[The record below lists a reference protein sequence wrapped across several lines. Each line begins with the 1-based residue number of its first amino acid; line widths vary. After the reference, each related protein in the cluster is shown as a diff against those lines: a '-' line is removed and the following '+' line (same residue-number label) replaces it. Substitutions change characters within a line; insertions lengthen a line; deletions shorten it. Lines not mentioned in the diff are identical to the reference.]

1 MLNSVTI
8 RNSCATLALLLCAG
22 AGDTFAQDARSRTTP
37 LSIAEQGSF
46 FVGGKLVYSPANFG
60 QPDPTWIPGQIV
72 INQMFV
78 RYQVPAQ
85 RKYSLPVIM
94 MHGGGHFGKTYET
107 TPDGREGWGTYFV
120 RKGFAAYVADDP
132 NRAGS
137 GYDVTSIN
145 LVRQGLAPLTDIP
158 LISRYAAERAWLSFR
173 FGPSYGVPYPDT
185 RFPLQAAEQYYAQLI
200 ATYRNVEE
208 NDKIV
213 AAVVALLDQIGPAIL
228 LTHSQSGPFGW
239 RAAIER
245 PNLVKGI
252 VAVEPGLTIP
262 AGGFAGVAKVP
273 VIMIRGDHETAA
285 SIAAS
290 QTFVNSLRA
299 AGGDA
304 TLLRLPELGI
314 FGNTHMMMMDRNNLD
329 IADLAIGWIE
339 GHVQGVKGGGK

>member
-1 MLNSVTI
+1 M
-8 RNSCATLALLLCAG
+8 AQG
-22 AGDTFAQDARSRTTP
+22 AASKSTP
-37 LSIAEQGSF
+37 LAIADQGSF
-46 FVGGKLVYSPANFG
+46 FVGGQLVHSPANYG
-60 QPDPTWIPGQIV
+60 ETPTTWLPGQIV

-78 RYQVPAQ
+78 RYQVPAGQ
-85 RKYSLPVIM
+85 KYSLPVIM

-132 NRAGS
+132 NRGGS

-158 LISRYAAERAWLSFR
+158 LISRYSAERAWTGFR
-173 FGPSYGVPYPDT
+173 FGPAVGVENPGQ
-185 RFPLQAAEQYYAQLI
+185 RFPVEAAQQYYAQLI

-213 AAVVALLDQIGPAIL
+213 NALVALLDKIGPAIL
-228 LTHSQSGPFGW
+228 MTHSQSGPFGW
-239 RAAIER
+239 RAAIAR

-252 VAVEPGLTIP
+252 VAVEPGLGIP

-273 VIMIRGDHETAA
+273 VVIIRGDYETAA
-285 SIAAS
+285 TIANN
-290 QTFVNSLRA
+290 TNFINNLRA
-299 AGGDA
+299 EGGDA

-314 FGNTHMMMMDRNNLD
+314 FGNTHMMMMDDNNLQ
-329 IADLAIGWIE
+329 IADLAIKWIE
-339 GHVQGVKGGGK
+339 QHVQGVKGGAK